1 MRVNHGF
8 IAARRRLYGKHVRG
22 LSSVTAPC
30 HRERARAHVTAHI
43 FRHLNA
49 EGGNFNTD
57 IILLSYSLSAT
68 FPDAD
73 LSSLSTYA
81 PLSSG
86 VATAAGRFASE
97 LNTLT

>member
-49 EGGNFNTD
+49 EGEV
-57 IILLSYSLSAT
+57 
-68 FPDAD
+68 
-73 LSSLSTYA
+73 ST
-81 PLSSG
+81 PI
-86 VATAAGRFASE
+86 
-97 LNTLT
+97 